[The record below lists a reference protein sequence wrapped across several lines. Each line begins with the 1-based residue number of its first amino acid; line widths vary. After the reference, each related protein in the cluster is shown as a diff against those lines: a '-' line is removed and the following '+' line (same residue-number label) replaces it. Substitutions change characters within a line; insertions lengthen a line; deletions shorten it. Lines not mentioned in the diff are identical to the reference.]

1 MEALTAIWQS
11 TLDIIRPDI
20 QPVSFSTWIDTIIP
34 VDMDN
39 HIITLEVPYDY
50 NKVMIETRYAALI
63 QNALLYLTGR
73 DYELNI
79 LIKGE
84 KTELEPA
91 PHAPVMQNAAHVLN
105 PAYTFDTF
113 IIGKSNQ
120 LAHAASLAVA
130 ESTGSIYNPLFLY
143 GGVGLGKTHLMHA
156 VGNFVLKNTPNKKV
170 MYVSS
175 EAFTNDLINA
185 IKDNRT
191 EEFRSKYRS
200 IDILMVDDI
209 QFLGGKDGMQE
220 EFFHTFNTLYQAGK
234 QIVLSSDRPPKELY
248 TLEDR
253 LRTRFESGLIAD
265 IQLPDYE
272 TRVAILKKKADQVNI
287 TIDNEIYHY
296 VASKITSNI
305 RELEGAIKKIVSY
318 HNLMRED
325 ITLALA
331 ERALKDFNTSN
342 KKAITPELVIETVEQ
357 YFNLREND
365 LKSSKKTRNIAY
377 PRQMAMYI
385 IKELTDYN
393 LTKIGQV
400 FGGKDHTT
408 VIHAIRKIEQDMAT
422 DVNTKNT
429 VEDIIKNIRQ
439 Q

>member
-84 KTELEPA
+84 KTEPEPA
-91 PHAPVMQNAAHVLN
+91 PQAPVMQNAAHVLN

-156 VGNFVLKNTPNKKV
+156 VGNYVLKNTPNKKV

-287 TIDNEIYHY
+287 TIDNEIYHF

-331 ERALKDFNTSN
+331 EKALKDFNTSN

-429 VEDIIKNIRQ
+429 VDDIIKNIRQ

>member
-84 KTELEPA
+84 KTEPEPA

-287 TIDNEIYHY
+287 TIDNEIYHF

-331 ERALKDFNTSN
+331 EKALKDFNTSN